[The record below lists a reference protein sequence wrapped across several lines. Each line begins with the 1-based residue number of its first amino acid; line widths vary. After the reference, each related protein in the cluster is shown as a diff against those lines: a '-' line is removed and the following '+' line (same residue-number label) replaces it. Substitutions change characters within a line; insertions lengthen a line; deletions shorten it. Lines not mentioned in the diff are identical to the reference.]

1 MAKNALECPVCGITV
16 KVENVEAH
24 LRKVHPGK
32 KVDIDELDLPRVRK
46 PKKATAVRGG
56 RTWQKWVALIV
67 VLIVVAVVVV
77 LVLPPGEEE
86 EEPNYAPNFEVN
98 DAVDGDHFSLNLN
111 IGPKPILIEF
121 FNPNEED
128 SQEMASNMTN
138 VSAAIGSSVTMVSL
152 SVRMPSEL
160 SYFRG
165 YYGADWTYAHAE
177 PKVFQD
183 YGISQLPTYV
193 LVDKKGIIRWIQ
205 PGLILTEDLINLIEP
220 WT

>member
-1 MAKNALECPVCGITV
+1 MAKNTFECPVCGITV
-16 KVENVEAH
+16 KVENLEAH

-32 KVDIDELDLPRVRK
+32 KVDIDELDLPRMRK
-46 PKKATAVRGG
+46 PKKVRAVAGTRA
-56 RTWQKWVALIV
+56 WQKWVALMV
-67 VLIVVAVVVV
+67 VLIVVAVVVI
-77 LVLPPGEEE
+77 LVLPPGAE

-98 DAVDGDHFSLNLN
+98 DVEGQHFSLNLN

-128 SQEMASNMTN
+128 SKEMASNMTN
-138 VSAAIGSSVTMVSL
+138 VSAAFGSSVKIVSL
-152 SVRMPSEL
+152 SERIDSEL
-160 SYFRG
+160 RYFRD

-177 PKVFQD
+177 LKVLQD
-183 YGISQLPTYV
+183 YGVSQLPTYV

-205 PGLILTEDLINLIEP
+205 SGLILTEDLIDLIEP